1 MFGSQ
6 SGGGSLS
13 IDGQQCHFEPDRVV
27 HGDRPGCHGVHEPLH
42 ARHLVIKVW
51 QLCHHAAPP
60 LPWRALAIWLG
71 EALRGRPFGM
81 VWLVVVRPVES
92 SLTSSQTKTF
102 GAQEACAVTA
112 GK

>member
-51 QLCHHAAPP
+51 QLYAYWYLDRLWH
-60 LPWRALAIWLG
+60 
-71 EALRGRPFGM
+71 
-81 VWLVVVRPVES
+81 S
-92 SLTSSQTKTF
+92 SL
-102 GAQEACAVTA
+102 
-112 GK
+112 